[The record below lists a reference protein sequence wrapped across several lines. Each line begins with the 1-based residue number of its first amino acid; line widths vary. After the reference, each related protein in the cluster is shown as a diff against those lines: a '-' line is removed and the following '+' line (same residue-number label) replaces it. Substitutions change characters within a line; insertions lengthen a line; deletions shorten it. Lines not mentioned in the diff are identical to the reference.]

1 VHTGGEILCSV
12 EGARRRYPHCWD
24 FPKCGD
30 HYLGELTSIYLVV
43 FFSPWMDLGSS
54 SRSTNHV
61 ASVQCGGGG
70 FLKVGDEWDNVAD
83 GGDCGSW

>member
-1 VHTGGEILCSV
+1 
-12 EGARRRYPHCWD
+12 
-24 FPKCGD
+24 
-30 HYLGELTSIYLVV
+30 
-43 FFSPWMDLGSS
+43 MDLGSS